1 MGEKFK
7 MSRAVRIFLSI
18 ALLTLFFCCTAVMAV
33 EEVGVPVL
41 LYHRFG
47 PTVADSM
54 TTKTS
59 VFEAQMKWLKDNGY
73 TVIPMR
79 TLVNYLLGQGPP
91 PAPKSVVI
99 CADDGHKSVYSDM
112 LPIVKKY
119 KYPVTLFLYPS
130 CISNKHAPYA
140 MTWEQIAELQKT
152 GLFDMQGHTYWH
164 PNFKKEKKKLKPADY
179 QKLVE
184 MQLVKSKNVLEK
196 KLGTKVDLLAW
207 PFGIYD
213 EELEKDAAKA
223 GYVVAFSI
231 DRRFDSKSEPMMAQP
246 RYLLANSDGI
256 KGFAAIVE
264 GKVQEKGHKTY

>member
-1 MGEKFK
+1 MT
-7 MSRAVRIFLSI
+7 RAVRIFLSI
-18 ALLTLFFCCTAVMAV
+18 VLLALVFCSTAASAAEDVA
-33 EEVGVPVL
+33 VPVI

-91 PAPKSVVI
+91 PPPKSVVL
-99 CADDGHKSVYSDM
+99 CADDGHKSVYTDM

-119 KYPVTLFLYPS
+119 NYPVTLFLYPS
-130 CISNKHAPYA
+130 CISNPKAPYA

-164 PNFKKEKKKLKPADY
+164 PNFKKDKKKLKPEEY
-179 QKLVE
+179 QKELDQ
-184 MQLVKSKNVLEK
+184 QLVKSKNVLEK

-213 EELEKDAAKA
+213 DELEKYAAKA
-223 GYVVAFSI
+223 GYVMAFSI
-231 DRRFDSKSEPMMAQP
+231 DRRLDSKSEPIMAEP
-246 RYLLANSDGI
+246 RYLMANSDGI

-264 GKVQEKGHKTY
+264 GHVQEKGHKTY

>member
-1 MGEKFK
+1 MT
-7 MSRAVRIFLSI
+7 RAVRIFLSI
-18 ALLTLFFCCTAVMAV
+18 VLLALVFCSTAASAAEDVA
-33 EEVGVPVL
+33 VPVI

-91 PAPKSVVI
+91 PPPKSVVL
-99 CADDGHKSVYSDM
+99 CADDGHKSVYTDM

-119 KYPVTLFLYPS
+119 NYPVTLFLYPS
-130 CISNKHAPYA
+130 CISNPKAPYA

-164 PNFKKEKKKLKPADY
+164 PNFKKDKKKLKPEEY
-179 QKLVE
+179 QKELDQ
-184 MQLVKSKNVLEK
+184 QLVKSKNVLEK

-213 EELEKDAAKA
+213 DELEKYAAKA
-223 GYVVAFSI
+223 GYVMAFSI
-231 DRRFDSKSEPMMAQP
+231 DRRLDSRSEPIMAEP
-246 RYLLANSDGI
+246 RYLMANSDGV

-264 GKVQEKGHKTY
+264 GHVQEKGHKTY

>member
-1 MGEKFK
+1 MT
-7 MSRAVRIFLSI
+7 RAVRILLAI
-18 ALLTLFFCCTAVMAV
+18 ALLALVFCSTAVSAAADDV
-33 EEVGVPVL
+33 SVPVI

-47 PTVADSM
+47 PKVADSM
-54 TTKTS
+54 TTITS

-79 TLVNYLLGQGPP
+79 TLVDYLTGKGPA
-91 PAPKSVVI
+91 PAPKSVVL
-99 CADDGHKSVYSDM
+99 CADDGHKSVYTDM

-119 KYPVTLFLYPS
+119 NYPVTLFLYPS
-130 CISNKHAPYA
+130 CISNPHAPYA

-164 PNFKKEKKKLKPADY
+164 PNFKKEKKKLKPEEY
-179 QKLVE
+179 QKLVD
-184 MQLVKSKNVLEK
+184 MQLVKSKNFLEK
-196 KLGTKVDLLAW
+196 KLGTKVDMLAW

-213 EELEKDAAKA
+213 DELEKDAAKA

-246 RYLLANSDGI
+246 RYLMANSDGV

>member
-1 MGEKFK
+1 MT
-7 MSRAVRIFLSI
+7 RAVRVFLII
-18 ALLTLFFCCTAVMAV
+18 ALLAQFFCCPTTWAA
-33 EEVGVPVL
+33 EEVGVPVI

-79 TLVNYLLGQGPP
+79 QMVNYLLGQGPP
-91 PAPKSVVI
+91 PPPKSVVI
-99 CADDGHKSVYSDM
+99 CADDGHKSVYTDM

-119 KYPVTLFLYPS
+119 NYPVTLFIYPS

-140 MTWEQIAELQKT
+140 MTWEQLAELKKT
-152 GLFDMQGHTYWH
+152 GLFDMQSHTFWH
-164 PNFKKEKKKLKPADY
+164 PNFKKEKKKLKPEAY
-179 QKLVE
+179 QKLVDT
-184 MQLVKSKNVLEK
+184 QLKKSRAILEK
-196 KLGTKVDLLAW
+196 KFGTKVDMLAW

-246 RYLLANSDGI
+246 RYLMANSDGV

>member
-1 MGEKFK
+1 MT
-7 MSRAVRIFLSI
+7 RAARIFLAMVLL
-18 ALLTLFFCCTAVMAV
+18 ALVFCSTAATAAEDVS
-33 EEVGVPVL
+33 VPVI

-47 PTVADSM
+47 PKVADSM
-54 TTKTS
+54 TTITS

-79 TLVNYLLGQGPP
+79 TLVDYLTGKGPA
-91 PAPKSVVI
+91 PAPKSVVL
-99 CADDGHKSVYSDM
+99 CADDGHKSVYTDM

-119 KYPVTLFLYPS
+119 NFPVTLFLYPS

-164 PNFKKEKKKLKPADY
+164 PNFKKEKKKLKPEEY
-179 QKLVE
+179 TKLLD
-184 MQLVKSKNVLEK
+184 MQLVKSKNFLEK
-196 KLGTKVDLLAW
+196 KLGTKVDMLAW

-231 DRRFDSKSEPMMAQP
+231 DRRFDSKAEPMMAQP
-246 RYLLANSDGI
+246 RYLMANSDGV

>member
-1 MGEKFK
+1 MT
-7 MSRAVRIFLSI
+7 RAIRIFL
-18 ALLTLFFCCTAVMAV
+18 ALVLLALVFCSTAAAAA
-33 EEVGVPVL
+33 EEGAVPVI

-47 PTVADSM
+47 PKVADSM
-54 TTKTS
+54 TTITS

-79 TLVNYLLGQGPP
+79 TLVDYLTGKGPA
-91 PAPKSVVI
+91 PAPKSVVL
-99 CADDGHKSVYSDM
+99 CADDGHKSVYTDM

-119 KYPVTLFLYPS
+119 NFPVTLFLYPS
-130 CISNKHAPYA
+130 CISNPRAPYA

-164 PNFKKEKKKLKPADY
+164 PNFKKEKKKLKPEEY
-179 QKLVE
+179 QKLLD
-184 MQLVKSKNVLEK
+184 MQLVKSKNFLEK
-196 KLGTKVDLLAW
+196 KLGTKVDMLAW

-246 RYLLANSDGI
+246 RYLMANSDGV

>member
-1 MGEKFK
+1 MTRVVRVFF
-7 MSRAVRIFLSI
+7 AVFLL
-18 ALLTLFFCCTAVMAV
+18 AMVFCSQAGSAA
-33 EEVGVPVL
+33 EDVGVPVI

-54 TTKTS
+54 TTVTS

-79 TLVNYLLGQGPP
+79 NLVNYLLGQGPP
-91 PAPKSVVI
+91 PAPKSVVL

-119 KYPVTLFLYPS
+119 NYPVTLFLYPS
-130 CISNKHAPYA
+130 CISNVHAPYA

-164 PNFKKEKKKLKPADY
+164 PNFKKEKKKLKPEEY
-179 QKLVE
+179 QKLVD
-184 MQLVKSKNVLEK
+184 MQLVKSKNFLEK

-213 EELEKDAAKA
+213 DQLEKDAAKA

-231 DRRFDSKSEPMMAQP
+231 ERRFDSKSEPIMAQP
-246 RYLLANSDGI
+246 RYLMANSDGV

>member
-1 MGEKFK
+1 MT
-7 MSRAVRIFLSI
+7 RAVRIFLSI
-18 ALLTLFFCCTAVMAV
+18 VLLALVFCSTAASAA
-33 EEVGVPVL
+33 EDAAVPVI

-91 PAPKSVVI
+91 PPPKSVVL
-99 CADDGHKSVYSDM
+99 CADDGHKSVYTDM

-119 KYPVTLFLYPS
+119 NYPVTLFLYPS
-130 CISNKHAPYA
+130 CISNPKAPYA

-164 PNFKKEKKKLKPADY
+164 PNFKKDKKKLKPEEY
-179 QKLVE
+179 QKELDQ
-184 MQLVKSKNVLEK
+184 QLVKSKNVLEK

-213 EELEKDAAKA
+213 DELEKYAAKA
-223 GYVVAFSI
+223 GYVMAFSI
-231 DRRFDSKSEPMMAQP
+231 DRRLDSKSEPIMAEP
-246 RYLLANSDGI
+246 RYLMANSDGV

-264 GKVQEKGHKTY
+264 GHVQEKGHKTY

>member
-1 MGEKFK
+1 MT
-7 MSRAVRIFLSI
+7 RAVRIFLSI
-18 ALLTLFFCCTAVMAV
+18 VLLALVFCSTAASAAEDVA
-33 EEVGVPVL
+33 VPVI

-91 PAPKSVVI
+91 PPPKSVVL
-99 CADDGHKSVYSDM
+99 CADDGHKSVYTDM

-119 KYPVTLFLYPS
+119 NYPVTLFLYPS
-130 CISNKHAPYA
+130 CISNPKAPYA

-164 PNFKKEKKKLKPADY
+164 PNFKKDKKKLKPEEY
-179 QKLVE
+179 QKELDQ
-184 MQLVKSKNVLEK
+184 QLVKSKNVLEK

-213 EELEKDAAKA
+213 DELEKYAAKA
-223 GYVVAFSI
+223 GYVMAFSI
-231 DRRFDSKSEPMMAQP
+231 DRRLDSKSEPIMAEP
-246 RYLLANSDGI
+246 RYLMANSDGV

-264 GKVQEKGHKTY
+264 GHVQEKGHKTY